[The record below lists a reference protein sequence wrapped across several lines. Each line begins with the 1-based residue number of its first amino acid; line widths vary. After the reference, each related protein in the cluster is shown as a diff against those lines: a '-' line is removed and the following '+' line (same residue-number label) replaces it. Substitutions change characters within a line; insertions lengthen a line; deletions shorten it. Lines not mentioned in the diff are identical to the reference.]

1 MRIKYA
7 TYCLKYL
14 SLIGLSTFLVL
25 CSGCATQRHGSVDW
39 EAIMR
44 SVETAAPAQEPDA
57 RVVPDAPPGAL
68 PPPPTTVGD
77 SVIGDVTIQPD
88 SIVKVTVKEDPGLNG
103 SYTVNDLNAIELSY
117 VGPVFL
123 YNMTE
128 QAAAGKIREVLE
140 ARFFKQ
146 ATVNVDL
153 QRASYDKIMIEGE
166 VATPGVL
173 KIGSGDRVSLN
184 DALLRAGRLTAPV
197 KNVRVRIVR
206 GGMTDLAAPW
216 MPGETYSLV
225 AEDGQPMIP
234 DVWLWNN
241 DHIFVLP
248 FIRGITQVAG
258 SSKSSRLGP
267 QDVLLLGEVGRQGF
281 YRFAAGQP
289 CTIMNLVF
297 KMGGF
302 KEFADQKHIRIIRR
316 DDQGRE
322 EEFEVDA
329 TDILETGNPDLDVPL
344 QNGDRII
351 VPVRKAWLF
360 DF

>member
-1 MRIKYA
+1 MHREKADGMRWWLLVFVLLVMGGQSA
-7 TYCLKYL
+7 CVT
-14 SLIGLSTFLVL
+14 SRESTVN
-25 CSGCATQRHGSVDW
+25 W
-39 EAIMR
+39 EEIMR
-44 SVETAAPAQEPDA
+44 SVATAAPAPEPDE
-57 RVVPDAPPGAL
+57 RVAPDAPPGEL
-68 PPPPTTVGD
+68 PPPPLTVGET
-77 SVIGDVTIQPD
+77 VVGNVVIQPD
-88 SIVKVTVKEDPGLNG
+88 SIVKVTVKEDAGLNG
-103 SYTVNDLNAIELSY
+103 SYTVNELNAIELSY

-128 QAAAGKIREVLE
+128 QNAADKIRDVLE

-146 ATVNVDL
+146 ATVQVEL

-166 VATPGVL
+166 VGAPGVL

-197 KNVRVRIVR
+197 KNVRVRVVR

-225 AEDGQPMIP
+225 SEDGEPLIP

-241 DHIFVLP
+241 DVVFVLP
-248 FIRGITQVAG
+248 FIRGTPLVKG
-258 SSKSSRLGP
+258 GPTTSLGP
-267 QDVLLLGEVGRQGF
+267 QDVLLLGEVGRQGY
-281 YRFAAGQP
+281 YRFGAGEP
-289 CTIMNLVF
+289 CTVMNLVF

-302 KEFADQKHIRIIRR
+302 RDFADPKHIRIIRR

-329 TDILETGNPDLDVPL
+329 TSILDTGDPDLDVPL
-344 QNGDRII
+344 QNGDRVI
-351 VPVRKAWLF
+351 VPMRKAWLF